1 MLFFLTDL
9 TSGKIDPQATVRQ
22 KTQVK
27 KEWRLKMICLMSI
40 TLRIKKDMF
49 SALNLHWLII
59 VLPVKK
65 KCRYNK
71 F

>member
-40 TLRIKKDMF
+40 TLRIKKGHVQCF
-49 SALNLHWLII
+49 ELALAYNCTAGQ
-59 VLPVKK
+59 KK
-65 KCRYNK
+65 MQV
-71 F
+71 